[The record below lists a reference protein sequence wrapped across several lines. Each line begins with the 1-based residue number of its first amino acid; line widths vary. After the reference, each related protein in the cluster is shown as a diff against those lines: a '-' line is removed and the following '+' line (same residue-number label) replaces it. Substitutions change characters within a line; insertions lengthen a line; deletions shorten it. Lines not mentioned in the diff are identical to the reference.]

1 VPSVGPRTVG
11 LFAAVVWG
19 AVAGWWTPRGPVST
33 AQALAS
39 IGISLVVG
47 FLAGWLTRSRWAM
60 PLAPALFA
68 AAVEVVRAGYV
79 GPTVDHPHFSPL
91 GILALLVGR
100 GVQGLLALLPLLVGA
115 AYGAGLA
122 RRRSGVSNGRFR
134 RYLGRGVT
142 GMLAAVVV
150 LVAVAVA
157 IPARTE
163 PIPGGVA
170 ELATVD
176 RMGVM
181 IRGDDPK
188 APVLLFM
195 AGSPGGS
202 EVGAMRLHLSALEQ
216 HFVVATVDRRG
227 GAKSYGGLDPTSTL
241 TLDDE
246 VRNTLAVTNYLRS
259 RFHQDK
265 IYLLAHSG
273 SSLQGVLAVQ
283 SHPELY
289 RAYIGAGQAVDLTE
303 SDQSQYAD
311 TLAWARAKGDTGL
324 VEQLTAVGPPPY
336 DNLYA
341 YEPMLLNEGGAFAYA
356 GGTDNGS
363 GQADNFEV
371 PEHSLLDKVH
381 VFSGF
386 LDCYGVLYPRERDVD
401 FRSRVPRLDV
411 PAYFVAGEH
420 EVPGRSRVLKQWYDT
435 LQAPHKELVTFP
447 NAGHRSLFERPAEF
461 VGLMTRVLAET
472 SG

>member
-1 VPSVGPRTVG
+1 VANLGPRLAG
-11 LFAAVVWG
+11 LLTAVAWG
-19 AVAGWWTPRGPVST
+19 AIAGWWTPRGPVT
-33 AQALAS
+33 TTQALAS
-39 IGISLVVG
+39 IAISVVVG

-60 PLAPALFA
+60 LLAPVLFA

-79 GPTVDHPHFSPL
+79 GPTVDRPHFSAL

-100 GVQGLLALLPLLVGA
+100 GVHGLLALLPLLVGA

-134 RYLGRGVT
+134 RCLGRGVT
-142 GMLAAVVV
+142 GLLAAAVVF
-150 LVAVAVA
+150 VAVAVA
-157 IPARTE
+157 VPARTE
-163 PIPGGVA
+163 PIPGGIA
-170 ELATVD
+170 ELTTVD

-181 IRGDDPK
+181 IRGHDPN

-202 EVGAMRLHLSALEQ
+202 EIGAMRLHLSALEQ

-227 GAKSYGGLDPTSTL
+227 GGKSYGDLDPTSTL

-246 VRNTLAVTNYLRS
+246 VRNTLAVTNYLRA
-259 RFHQDK
+259 RFHRDK

-273 SSLQGVLAVQ
+273 SSLQSVLAVQ
-283 SHPELY
+283 GHPELY
-289 RAYIGAGQAVDLTE
+289 QAYVGAGQAVDLTE

-324 VEQLTAVGPPPY
+324 VKQLTAVGPPPY
-336 DNLYA
+336 DNLYL
-341 YEPMLLNEGGAFAYA
+341 YEPMLLNEAGAFAYP
-356 GGTDNGS
+356 GGTDSGS
-363 GQADNFEV
+363 GQAENFDV
-371 PEHSLLDKVH
+371 PEQSLLDKVH

-386 LDCYGVLYPRERDVD
+386 LDCYGVLYPREKDVD
-401 FRSRVPRLDV
+401 LRSRVTRLDV

-420 EVPGRSRVLKQWYDT
+420 EVPGRSRVMKQWYDT
-435 LQAPHKELVTFP
+435 LQAPHKELVTLP
-447 NAGHRSLFERPAEF
+447 NSGHRSLFERPAEF
-461 VGLMTRVLAET
+461 VTLMTRVLAET
-472 SG
+472 NG